1 MLTLIYFNLK
11 FGKKNNF
18 LILFNGIY
26 MDMEKE
32 VKELKESVKILR
44 DNVHKLLGRNNDFT
58 VKVINGKTEERLASE
73 LIGEI
78 YVDLKLQKEKT
89 ERAIKELEKETPSS
103 LWQSMKTNISPLVEL
118 LTLALLI
125 VTMIKVFL

>member
-1 MLTLIYFNLK
+1 
-11 FGKKNNF
+11 
-18 LILFNGIY
+18 

-32 VKELKESVKILR
+32 IKELKDSVKILR

-78 YVDLKLQKEKT
+78 YVDLKMQKEIN
-89 ERAIKELEKETPSS
+89 ERVAKEIKEKLPGK
-103 LWQSMKTNISPLVEL
+103 LWENFGQFLLPLVQL
-118 LTLALLI
+118 LTLAGLI
-125 VTMIKVFL
+125 ITMIKVFSK